1 MRVVC
6 CYCTVDHVFIQRSA
20 CIAYWVPTQLH
31 ATYKPP
37 FFVHTPHMPTL
48 LLRASVHSDFEKENP
63 QLLSR
68 QTHRHTHIWS
78 HRCKKSLFAFFF
90 ILVKF
95 VRISRLKI
103 LWTYFYY
110 KNVSTGETQNSN
122 FVIFCIVFCVIWN
135 RLVVRHRSTHSNAE
149 RYVILHRQMTCVL
162 SRFKTFFL
170 ISDVSLHLCRI
181 DHPTWTNKV
190 AR

>member
-1 MRVVC
+1 MPLTSHRFL
-6 CYCTVDHVFIQRSA
+6 FILHT
-20 CIAYWVPTQLH
+20 CPLYYYVPQSTGI
-31 ATYKPP
+31 
-37 FFVHTPHMPTL
+37 
-48 LLRASVHSDFEKENP
+48 LRRRIHSYYPD
-63 QLLSR
+63 
-68 QTHRHTHIWS
+68 RHTGIHIS
-78 HRCKKSLFAFFF
+78 DRIDVKKSLFAFFF

-110 KNVSTGETQNSN
+110 KNVSTSETQNSN
-122 FVIFCIVFCVIWN
+122 FVIFCTVFCVIWN
-135 RLVVRHRSTHSNAE
+135 RLVVRHRSTDSNAE

-162 SRFKTFFL
+162 SRFKTFKKNF
-170 ISDVSLHLCRI
+170 SDVSLHLCRI